1 MAAGN
6 TYEAIATQT
15 VTGSAAASVTFSSI
29 PSTYTDLVVVVQGL
43 LTTGADNVC
52 LQFNGDTGSN
62 YSVTVLLGDGTSAS
76 SFRTSNTSNCGR
88 DVISNIQGNVIYN
101 INNYSNATT
110 YKTVLGRSSATNY
123 GARTSVSMW
132 RNTAA
137 INQIVLFPTAYTFNV
152 GTVLS
157 IYGIKAA

>member
-1 MAAGN
+1 MAT
-6 TYEAIATQT
+6 TYEPIATQT
-15 VTGSAAASVTFSSI
+15 VSGSAAASVTFSSI
-29 PSTYTDLVVVVQGL
+29 PSTYTDLVVVVAGT

-62 YSVTVLLGDGTSAS
+62 YSVTTLLGDGSTVS

-88 DVISNIQGNVIYN
+88 DAMSNVQSNVIYN

-110 YKTVLGRSSATNY
+110 HKTVLGRSSATNY

-132 RNTAA
+132 RNTAV
-137 INQIVLFPTAYTFNV
+137 INQIVLFPTGYTFSV